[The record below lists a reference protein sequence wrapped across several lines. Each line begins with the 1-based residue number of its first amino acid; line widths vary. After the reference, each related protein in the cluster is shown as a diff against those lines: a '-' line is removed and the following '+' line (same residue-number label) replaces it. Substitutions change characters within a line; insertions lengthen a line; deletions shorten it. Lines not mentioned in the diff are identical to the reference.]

1 MKTVVGFFA
10 NREDAENAVAAL
22 VNAGASRESLG
33 IISRDYRDAADSPKV
48 GPLHGVGGADTTAGG
63 AAAVGGIAGFAAGLL
78 ALAIP
83 GIGPILAAGP
93 LAAGLIGAGV
103 GAAAG
108 GLIGY
113 LKDMGVSEDEAE
125 YYAEGVRRG
134 GTIVAVRS
142 DEGEVSRLARI
153 MDDNGATDIKKQAA
167 EWRTTGWRGFDPN
180 AEPVPR
186 ARRV

>member
-1 MKTVVGFFA
+1 
-10 NREDAENAVAAL
+10 VAAL
-22 VNAGASRESLG
+22 VNAGVSRDNLG
-33 IISRDYRDAADSPKV
+33 VVSRDYRDVDAPKV
-48 GPLHGVGGADTTAGG
+48 GPLHGAGGADTTAGG
-63 AAAVGGIAGFAAGLL
+63 AAAVGGLAGFVVGLL

-83 GIGPILAAGP
+83 GVGPILAAGP
-93 LAAGLIGAGV
+93 LAAGLVGAGV

-134 GTIVAVRS
+134 GSIVAVHSYDS
-142 DEGEVSRLARI
+142 DVSRVTRVL
-153 MDDNGATDIKKQAA
+153 DDNGATDIKKQAA
-167 EWRTTGWRGFDPN
+167 QWRSTGWRGFDPN
-180 AEPVPR
+180 AEPLPR